1 MHERIIVPSAPIL
14 VESTR
19 SIGYS
24 FETAIADIV
33 DNSISKYAKEINI
46 YYNSI
51 NEQYVAILDNGI
63 GMDNDELI
71 DAMKYGSKNSIDVRA
86 VDDLGRFGLGLKMAS
101 LSQCRKLT
109 VISKKNNFL
118 YGACWNLDTIV
129 KTNNWTLI
137 LYTAETELQ
146 NLPHVNIL
154 KTYDSGTLVVWENFD
169 RLETDYKNIS
179 KIFDEKIDITRK
191 HLSLVFHRFLEEN
204 KVTIFMNK
212 DKLIPID
219 PFFRHHTATQQLE
232 EEQIEINGNIIT
244 IKPYILP
251 YVSKLSLKE
260 RELVNGNSK
269 IKLNQGLYIYR
280 SKRLIIWGTWLR
292 LASQHELK
300 RLTRIKVDIP
310 NTMDYLWEI
319 DIKKSRASL
328 PDQIKKELKS
338 IIERAVGKSE
348 KVFKYRGREVSKHT
362 YTSIWNVI
370 QERNNQ
376 ISYSINKNS
385 ELYKTLYNG
394 LDDNN
399 RQLLNLLI
407 KSIEQFFPFIDVYN
421 RVSQNYG
428 CISIPTIENDELYL
442 TLSSAI
448 QNMSDD
454 ELKTFF
460 IRIENEEIFQQHKDI
475 IDRLKED
482 YWYDK
487 NKRYS

>member
-1 MHERIIVPSAPIL
+1 M
-14 VESTR
+14 
-19 SIGYS
+19 
-24 FETAIADIV
+24 
-33 DNSISKYAKEINI
+33 
-46 YYNSI
+46 
-51 NEQYVAILDNGI
+51 
-63 GMDNDELI
+63 
-71 DAMKYGSKNSIDVRA
+71 
-86 VDDLGRFGLGLKMAS
+86 
-101 LSQCRKLT
+101 
-109 VISKKNNFL
+109 
-118 YGACWNLDTIV
+118 
-129 KTNNWTLI
+129 
-137 LYTAETELQ
+137 
-146 NLPHVNIL
+146 
-154 KTYDSGTLVVWENFD
+154 
-169 RLETDYKNIS
+169 
-179 KIFDEKIDITRK
+179 
-191 HLSLVFHRFLEEN
+191 
-204 KVTIFMNK
+204 
-212 DKLIPID
+212 
-219 PFFRHHTATQQLE
+219 
-232 EEQIEINGNIIT
+232 
-244 IKPYILP
+244 
-251 YVSKLSLKE
+251 SKLSLKE